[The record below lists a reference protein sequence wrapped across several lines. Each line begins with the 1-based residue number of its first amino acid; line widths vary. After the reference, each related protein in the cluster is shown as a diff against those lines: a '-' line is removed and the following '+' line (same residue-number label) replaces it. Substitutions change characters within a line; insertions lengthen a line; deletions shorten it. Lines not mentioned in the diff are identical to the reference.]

1 MGEPKIDTERR
12 YSHDEYHGLLGQSEN
27 RLEYY
32 QGFVRAMSGGSRDH
46 AVIMAN
52 TGRAFGNLLATKD
65 CTVFSSELK
74 VYAEAADAFMFP
86 DATVVC
92 GPEKLMKGRNDVLL
106 NPSLI
111 VEVLSPSTINYDLI
125 EKFDRYTK
133 IPSLEAYVIIS
144 QDQYRVEVR
153 IREQAWGH
161 QEIYK
166 DPSQLIPLPS
176 LGIELPL
183 AELYRRV
190 SWVVK

>member
-1 MGEPKIDTERR
+1 P
-12 YSHDEYHGLLGQSEN
+12 QSKK
-27 RLEYY
+27 
-32 QGFVRAMSGGSRDH
+32 D
-46 AVIMAN
+46 
-52 TGRAFGNLLATKD
+52 LATRH
-65 CTVFSSELK
+65 FGLSSI
-74 VYAEAADAFMFP
+74 F
-86 DATVVC
+86 
-92 GPEKLMKGRNDVLL
+92 
-106 NPSLI
+106 
-111 VEVLSPSTINYDLI
+111 
-125 EKFDRYTK
+125 
-133 IPSLEAYVIIS
+133 